1 MASGNERSRV
11 LEAFRAV
18 GVVAL
23 PLKCPVLKRGVEN
36 FVTTS
41 VKNGFQVFD
50 CKSLRLLF
58 VSSPSTPR
66 GIKALEVHGDFTF
79 AASGAVVHKFER
91 GKQVGQV
98 GPLGANISLLLVV
111 GDMLFAHSTDGT
123 VVAIDVKT
131 SDEVLRVDLAR
142 SGVTAKGSRSAA
154 KLTAWV
160 HPQSYLNKLLLG
172 DEEGSLFILNVRSGK
187 CVHRFAPLGASVA
200 TIAQSPAVDVVA
212 VGLMDGRI
220 VVRNIKF
227 DESLFEFTQQDGAV
241 TDLSFRTDNTSV
253 LASGSSNGGVYI
265 WNLEEERLIASMPHA
280 HDSHVCTTTF
290 LQGEPILL
298 TSGADNAV
306 KMWIFDQDDGSA
318 RLLRS
323 RNGHSAPPTRV
334 RYYSQHTLLSAG
346 QDRSFRIFSTIQDQ
360 QSRELSQGR
369 VEKKAQSLD
378 KKSEE
383 LKLNPVIDFA
393 ACRQREKDWC
403 NILTCHHDDNRAY
416 TWRYKNAVLGKHVL
430 RPPPLDYEAAHKAAV
445 GEHGPKVDPF
455 KRGPGRLPG
464 QVVDYVP
471 RVRCKGAPLLHETTY
486 AKVPCPPPPL
496 APCFHLQCG
505 V

>member
-1 MASGNERSRV
+1 MATGNERSRV

-18 GVVAL
+18 GVIAL
-23 PLKCPVLKRGVEN
+23 PLRCPVLKRGVEN
-36 FVTTS
+36 FLTTS

-79 AASGAVVHKFER
+79 AASGAIVHKFKR
-91 GKQVGQV
+91 GKQVEQL
-98 GPLGANISLLLVV
+98 GPLAANITHLLVV
-111 GDMLFAHSTDGT
+111 GDILFVHSSDGQ
-123 VVAIDVKT
+123 VVGFDVK
-131 SDEVLRVDLAR
+131 SNEELLRVDLVKC
-142 SGVTAKGSRSAA
+142 GVTAKGSRSVA
-154 KLTAWV
+154 KLTVWT

-172 DEEGSLFILNVRSGK
+172 DEEGSLFIVNVKSAK
-187 CVHRFAPLGASVA
+187 CVHRFSPLGASITA
-200 TIAQSPAVDVVA
+200 IAQSPAIDVVA

-220 VVRNIKF
+220 LVRNIKF
-227 DESLFEFTQQDGAV
+227 DETLYEFTQTDGAV
-241 TDLSFRTDNTSV
+241 SGLSFRTDDTSV

-265 WNLEEERLIASMPHA
+265 WNLEEERLVSSMPSA
-280 HDSHVCTTTF
+280 HDSQVCTCTF

-298 TSGADNAV
+298 TSGGDNAV
-306 KMWIFDQDDGSA
+306 KMWIFDQEDGSA

-369 VEKKAQSLD
+369 VESKAKNLKVKAQD
-378 KKSEE
+378 
-383 LKLNPVIDFA
+383 LKLNAVSDFA
-393 ACRQREKDWC
+393 ASALREKDWC
-403 NILTCHHDDNRAY
+403 NVLTCHHDDNRAY

-430 RPPPLDYEAAHKAAV
+430 RPPPLDHDAAHKAAM
-445 GEHGPKVDPF
+445 GEETKIDGL

-464 QVVDYVP
+464 QVVDVAP
-471 RVRCKGAPLLHETTY
+471 KIRSKGAPSLHQTTI
-486 AKVPCPPPPL
+486 AKV
-496 APCFHLQCG
+496 AEQ
-505 V
+505 